1 MISGYL
7 ITSIILKE
15 IDRGAFTLVNF
26 YERRIRRI
34 IPAAF
39 ATVVVSSLFAYALLL
54 PRDLDEYAYS
64 VVATVFYVS
73 NLFFGQRMAIFS
85 QQPRK
90 SHCFT
95 RGP

>member
-15 IDRGAFTLVNF
+15 IDRGTFTLVNF

-39 ATVVVSSLFAYALLL
+39 ATVVLSSLFAYALLL
-54 PRDLDEYAYS
+54 PKDLDEYAYS

-73 NLFFGQRMAIFS
+73 NLFFWTKNGYF
-85 QQPRK
+85 
-90 SHCFT
+90 
-95 RGP
+95 